1 MKRYTALLL
10 DADDTL
16 LDFKAAEAACVKQ
29 VFEHFGRTADDAVV
43 SRYSAINHGLWK
55 KFERGEI
62 SKGDI
67 SSRRFTRLFEEL
79 EVSEDGI
86 AAERFYREKL
96 GECAFLVPGALK
108 LCEDLS
114 RCYPL
119 YIITNGVSKTQYQRI
134 EKSGLAKYLSGIFVS
149 EDAGAQKPSIGYF
162 DYVFSKLS
170 EEERSCPLVFG
181 DSLSSD
187 IQGAVNAGID
197 SCWFNPNGTKRP
209 PEAPC
214 PTYEI
219 QTFQQLYSILSIQ
232 K

>member
-1 MKRYTALLL
+1 MKRYTVLLL

-29 VFEHFGRTADDAVV
+29 VFEHFGRTADDMVV

-55 KFERGEI
+55 QFERGEI

-86 AAERFYREKL
+86 VAERFYREKL

-119 YIITNGVSKTQYQRI
+119 YIITNGVSKTQYQRKR
-134 EKSGLAKYLSGIFVS
+134 EAV
-149 EDAGAQKPSIGYF
+149 
-162 DYVFSKLS
+162 
-170 EEERSCPLVFG
+170 RSCSVILCRQTFKAP
-181 DSLSSD
+181 STREST
-187 IQGAVNAGID
+187 AAGL
-197 SCWFNPNGTKRP
+197 
-209 PEAPC
+209 
-214 PTYEI
+214 I
-219 QTFQQLYSILSIQ
+219 QTEPNARRKLRARPMKYKRSSNSILFYPFRNDVQ
-232 K
+232 KGEFSWQTCFLKQGLLFW